1 MELSVSSS
9 RLNVSKYGISG
20 HSGFCARPIKP
31 TVNGLVAVVWRRSSA
46 CRDRERGYTFGM
58 KTAISIPDDVFEE
71 AERLADRLQ
80 TSRSQLYTRA
90 LAEFVARHDD
100 DRVQAA
106 MNAVID
112 EVGPAALDDFT
123 REAARQTLRRVEW

>member
-1 MELSVSSS
+1 
-9 RLNVSKYGISG
+9 
-20 HSGFCARPIKP
+20 
-31 TVNGLVAVVWRRSSA
+31 
-46 CRDRERGYTFGM
+46 M

-90 LAEFVARHDD
+90 LAEFVARHDE

-106 MNAVID
+106 MNAAVD
-112 EVGPAALDDFT
+112 EVGRASDDFT